1 MKAWLSALV
10 LSASL
15 MAPWAAEAK
24 IKVAASINDLA
35 SIANSVGGDQVE
47 VFAIARSN
55 TDVHRVEALPSYM
68 VKVSRAQIYL
78 KVGLQ
83 LDQWADPII
92 DGSRNEHLTMVDC
105 SQGVH
110 VLEVPT
116 GRVDASMGDVH
127 PNGNPHYWLDP
138 RNGGVVAHTIAEAFA
153 HQDPAHA
160 ADFRSRAD
168 QFAKDAEAAWKKG
181 VQAAAALPT
190 KTVFT
195 YHRSWSYFAD
205 AFGLEVAATAEP
217 VPGIPPT
224 ARHLSELVQIAKS
237 RLLLRI
243 VGRQFLEGRDFR
255 VQPFDGIPGRP
266 EKVLA
271 AGQRETTVRV
281 LDFGDRQTGCGGREI
296 RAAFLLRCAEPKE
309 CRGVPRRRA
318 QHGWA
323 GQRQARPARR
333 LRGELLRGFRGRSGR
348 LPARSLL
355 RRGGLKWPR
364 SCWK

>member
-168 QFAKDAEAAWKKG
+168 QFAKDAEATWKKG

-237 RLLLRI
+237 RGVRALI
-243 VGRQFLEGRDFR
+243 EEPYFPTDAGKFLEREAGVKTALASPSCDA
-255 VQPFDGIPGRP
+255 P
-266 EKVLA
+266 A
-271 AGQRETTVRV
+271 AGSYLSRFDTVFQA
-281 LDFGDRQTGCGGREI
+281 LTAASARQGN
-296 RAAFLLRCAEPKE
+296 P
-309 CRGVPRRRA
+309 
-318 QHGWA
+318 
-323 GQRQARPARR
+323 
-333 LRGELLRGFRGRSGR
+333 
-348 LPARSLL
+348 
-355 RRGGLKWPR
+355 
-364 SCWK
+364 